1 MVRSGPLNGS
11 LGDSYW
17 RTIGGIAVADRV
29 DSWGRVT
36 YGKTKRGEYMSE
48 KEAFQKGYRPANGTG
63 DGTGPELH
71 RLRSRRAP
79 WPDRIPD
86 ALFPEHA

>member
-36 YGKTKRGEYMSE
+36 YGKTKRGECMSE
-48 KEAFQKGYRPANGTG
+48 KEAVQKGYRPANGTG
-63 DGTGPELH
+63 DGTGP
-71 RLRSRRAP
+71 SCTAC
-79 WPDRIPD
+79 WTN
-86 ALFPEHA
+86 